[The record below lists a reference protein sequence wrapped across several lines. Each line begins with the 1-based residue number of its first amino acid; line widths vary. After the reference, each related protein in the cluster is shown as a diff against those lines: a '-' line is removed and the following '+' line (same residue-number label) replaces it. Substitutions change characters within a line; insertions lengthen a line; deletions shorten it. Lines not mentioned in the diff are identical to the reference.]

1 MPNATGSDWHFNN
14 TTYTWNSLHQTTS
27 YESSGTEDVGVPT
40 VAAAPV
46 TTTPTPTPTPVP
58 TPTPAPTPTP
68 TPSAPAAIT
77 IGSGPDTLALQV
89 SEDAWQGN
97 AQFTVSIDG
106 QQVGGTQTTTAIH
119 GAGQTQTVDVLGSF
133 SPGSHT
139 TTVNFLNDAYGGSA
153 STDRNLFVASAT
165 IDGAAVSN
173 ASLNLYSGG
182 PQSFSFN
189 GAAAATTTDTL
200 DLHVSEDAWQ
210 GDAQYTVEVDGNQV
224 GGVRTATALH
234 DQGATQDV
242 SIAGTWGA
250 GPHTVGISFIN
261 DAYAG
266 TPTTDRN
273 LYVDA
278 VTYDGK
284 AASGAPAALM
294 SNGTTNFGVLAPAV
308 ATPLTLH
315 LAEDAWQGDAQ
326 YSVAIDGKTVVADGT
341 VTALNGSGQSQAVA
355 LSPLL
360 TTGTHDVAI
369 SFLNDAYGGSSSTD
383 RNLFVKGIDV
393 NGTPVAGASAA
404 LYSTGT
410 SHFQIVVPS
419 S

>member
-1 MPNATGSDWHFNN
+1 M
-14 TTYTWNSLHQTTS
+14 
-27 YESSGTEDVGVPT
+27 
-40 VAAAPV
+40 
-46 TTTPTPTPTPVP
+46 
-58 TPTPAPTPTP
+58 
-68 TPSAPAAIT
+68 
-77 IGSGPDTLALQV
+77 LQV

-106 QQVGGTQTTTAIH
+106 QQVGGTQTATAVH
-119 GAGQTQTVDVLGSF
+119 GTGQTQTVDVLGSF

-153 STDRNLFVASAT
+153 ATDRNLYVASAT
-165 IDGAAVSN
+165 VDGAAVSN

-189 GAAAATTTDTL
+189 GAAAAATLTPTASDTL

-210 GDAQYTVEVDGNQV
+210 GDAQYTVEIDGNQV

-234 DQGATQDV
+234 GQGATQDV
-242 SIAGTWGA
+242 SIGGTWGA

-266 TPTTDRN
+266 TSTTDRN

-278 VTYDGK
+278 VSYDGK

-294 SNGTTNFGVLAPAV
+294 SNGTTNFGVAAPA
-308 ATPLTLH
+308 ATTPLTLH
-315 LAEDAWQGDAQ
+315 LAEDAWQGNAQ
-326 YSVAIDGKTVVADGT
+326 YSVAIDGTTVIAGGT

-360 TTGTHDVAI
+360 SAGTHDVAV

-383 RNLFVKGIDV
+383 RNLYVKGIDV
-393 NGTPVAGASAA
+393 QGTPVAGASAA
-404 LYSTGT
+404 LYSNGT